1 MKNEMNDNFD
11 SFDNYFMQYDI
22 NEKMIQFKYN
32 HSYRVLHQSDEIS
45 FTLNLD
51 EDDNYLACLIGLLHD
66 IGRFEQWTRNKSFD
80 DSKLDHALVGV
91 KILFDENKISEYKVS
106 KSDYEII
113 KKALLNHNKYKIDD
127 ELTIREKLHCKII
140 RDADKID
147 ILYSYAN
154 ENILNIEEDDSS
166 ISDNVYNEFFNHK
179 VIDYRYVNTVNDRVI
194 SFFSTIYDLNYDYSK
209 EYILEK
215 KYLEKIFKKLN
226 NKELFEPYYNEII
239 KYLKGSDKDV
249 R

>member
-11 SFDNYFMQYDI
+11 SFDNYFMKYDI
-22 NEKMIQFKYN
+22 NDKMIQFKYN

-66 IGRFEQWTRNKSFD
+66 IGRFEQWTKNKSFD
-80 DSKLDHALVGV
+80 DSKLDHASVGIKV
-91 KILFDENKISEYKVS
+91 LFDENKISEYKVS

-113 KKALLNHNKYKIDD
+113 KKSILNHNKFKIDD

-147 ILYSYAN
+147 ILYSFAN

-166 ISDNVYNEFFNHK
+166 ISDNVHDEFFNHK
-179 VIDYRYVNTVNDRVI
+179 VIDYRYVNTINDRVI

-215 KYLEKIFKKLN
+215 NYLEKIFKKLN
-226 NKELFEPYYNEII
+226 NKELFQPYYNEII